1 MKRTPS
7 RRARVARRAVAKA
20 RVAPAPGASRARVAL
35 ALDSCTAS
43 ERALLS
49 LLLTERLTVS
59 EAAEALER
67 APRDVTRAY
76 ARLLT
81 ELRRTVRGVA
91 LRAAPATMPDDLEP
105 RRAS

>member
-1 MKRTPS
+1 MKRSPS
-7 RRARVARRAVAKA
+7 RRARVARRAVDKA
-20 RVAPAPGASRARVAL
+20 RVAPAPGTSRARVAL
-35 ALDSCTAS
+35 ALDACTAS

-49 LLLTERLTVS
+49 LLLTERLTVP

-81 ELRRTVRGVA
+81 ELRRTVRGA
-91 LRAAPATMPDDLEP
+91 GFRPAISTTLDDLEP

>member
-7 RRARVARRAVAKA
+7 RRARVARRALDAA
-20 RVAPAPGASRARVAL
+20 RIAPPSGTSRTRVAVAL
-35 ALDSCTAS
+35 DQCSAS

-49 LLLTERLTVS
+49 LLLTERLTVA

-76 ARLLT
+76 ARLLS
-81 ELRRTVRGVA
+81 ELRRSARGA
-91 LRAAPATMPDDLEP
+91 RLRERSNAPDDLAW